1 MLSKKLRVLV
11 VDDSSFMREL
21 IKKGLEEDNMIKVVA
36 TASNAY
42 EARDK
47 IIELRPDVM
56 TLDVEMPKLN
66 GIEFLKKLIPQY
78 PMPVVVVSSA
88 NEYVF
93 DAMNAGAT
101 EFVGKFTT
109 KDQDGIN
116 KFMSELRSK
125 VRIASV
131 SKVSYKKPRTKDAEK
146 EDLNLKYKKR
156 KELIAIGASTGGT
169 EAIQHILM
177 SMPEKTPPI
186 LIVQHMPPIFTKL
199 YAERVNLSC
208 KITVKEAE
216 HREQILSSTAYIAPG
231 DKHMEIKKL
240 DDNYYI
246 YLRDGE
252 KVSGH
257 CPSVDVLFESVAKTI
272 AKNSVGVIL
281 TGMGKD
287 GARGLLTM
295 NRNGAITFGQDEES
309 CVVYGMPKVAF
320 DIGAIDFKLSISE
333 IPSRIISL
341 I

>member
-1 MLSKKLRVLV
+1 MTVKKLRVLV
-11 VDDSSFMREL
+11 VDDSPLMREL
-21 IKKGLEEDNMIKVVA
+21 IKKGLEEDQMIEVVGL
-36 TASNAY
+36 ASNAY

-101 EFVGKFTT
+101 EFVGKFVT
-109 KDQDGIN
+109 KDSDGIN
-116 KFMSELRSK
+116 SFMSELRSK

-131 SKVSYKKPRTKDAEK
+131 SKVGSKKLRSKVKEKKDIGRKGRVKK
-146 EDLNLKYKKR
+146 EI
-156 KELIAIGASTGGT
+156 IAIGASTGGT
-169 EAIQHILM
+169 EAIQQVLM
-177 SMPEKTPPI
+177 SLPEKTPPI
-186 LIVQHMPPIFTKL
+186 LIVQHMPPVFTRL
-199 YAERVNLSC
+199 YAERVNVSC
-208 KITVKEAE
+208 KIHVKEASN
-216 HREQILSSTAYIAPG
+216 REKVMPNTAYIAPG
-231 DKHMEIKKL
+231 DKHMELKKSS
-240 DDNYYI
+240 DGYYI
-246 YLRDGE
+246 SLHEGE

-257 CPSVDVLFESVAKTI
+257 CPSVDVLFDSVAKLI
-272 AKNSVGVIL
+272 SEKSVGIIL

-287 GARGLLTM
+287 GARGLLKM
-295 NRNGAITFGQDEES
+295 NENGALTFGQDEES

-320 DIGAIDFKLSISE
+320 DIGAVDHKLPLNE
-333 IPSRIISL
+333 IHEKLVSL

>member
-1 MLSKKLRVLV
+1 MTAKKIRVLV

-21 IKKGLEEDNMIKVVA
+21 IKKGLEEDNMIEVVGL
-36 TASNAY
+36 ASNAY

-101 EFVGKFTT
+101 EFVGKFVT
-109 KDQDGIN
+109 KNSEGI
-116 KFMSELRSK
+116 KLFMGELRSK
-125 VRIASV
+125 VRIASI
-131 SKVSYKKPRTKDAEK
+131 SKVRSRKLRSKTKEKENMKTKSRTKK
-146 EDLNLKYKKR
+146 EI
-156 KELIAIGASTGGT
+156 IAIGASTGGT
-169 EAIQHILM
+169 EAIQHVLM
-177 SMPEKTPPI
+177 ALPGKTPPI
-186 LIVQHMPPIFTKL
+186 LIVQHMPPVFTKL
-199 YAERVNLSC
+199 YAERVNVSC
-208 KITVKEAE
+208 KIHVKEAE
-216 HREQILSSTAYIAPG
+216 NREKIMPNTAYIAPG
-231 DKHMEIKKL
+231 DKHMELKKSPTG
-240 DDNYYI
+240 YYI
-246 YLRDGE
+246 CLREGE

-257 CPSVDVLFESVAKTI
+257 CPSVDVLFESVAKLV
-272 AKNSVGVIL
+272 AKDSVGVIL

-287 GARGLLTM
+287 GANGLLKM
-295 NRNGAITFGQDEES
+295 NASGALTFGQDEES

-320 DIGAIDFKLSISE
+320 DIGAVDHRLPLNE
-333 IPSRIISL
+333 IPEKLISL